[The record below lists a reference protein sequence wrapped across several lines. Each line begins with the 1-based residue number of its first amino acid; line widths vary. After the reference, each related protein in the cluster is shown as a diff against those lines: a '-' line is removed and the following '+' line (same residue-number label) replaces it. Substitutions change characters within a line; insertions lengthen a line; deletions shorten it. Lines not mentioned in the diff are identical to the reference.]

1 MSQRAVLPHV
11 ALITNTDL
19 LIWDTAVLCYIEQ
32 LEGTSM
38 RKYLLQRKAMM
49 LKIYTK
55 CWIDSI

>member
-38 RKYLLQRKAMM
+38 RKYLLQKKGYDAEDLYQVLER
-49 LKIYTK
+49 
-55 CWIDSI
+55 